1 MNEFKLQPRHRVGL
15 ACAKHSNRYAITQV
29 KAENLGNGNAR
40 LTATDG
46 CMLVQAIGRT
56 DPYTYGDWS
65 ATNIDAKSVTPAK
78 IVKEMTDYR
87 ENEGGLSFSVKATE
101 PSAGESASEFPRT
114 DDILV
119 SRSPHEESLVVSV
132 KIGLL
137 RTLLD
142 AMEDQELSASD
153 RKSQV
158 LTIQVSRSS
167 IAKNEPGAAGKPIR
181 FMTSGDDGHQVVG
194 MLMPVNND
202 IGNATFDEKYARRAQ

>member
-29 KAENLGNGNAR
+29 KAENLGHGKAR

-46 CMLVQAIGRT
+46 HMLVQAIGRT
-56 DPYTYGDWS
+56 VPDGSWT
-65 ATNIDAKSVTPAK
+65 ATNIDAKSVTPAN
-78 IVKEMTDYR
+78 IVKLWTDYR

-101 PSAGESASEFPRT
+101 PSPGESAAEFPRT

-119 SRSPHEESLVVSV
+119 PRSAHEESLVFSV
-132 KIGLL
+132 QIGLL

-142 AMEDQELSASD
+142 AMEDQELSPSD

-194 MLMPVNND
+194 MLMPVNNG

>member
-29 KAENLGNGNAR
+29 KAENIGDGKAR

-46 CMLVQAIGRT
+46 RMLVQAIGRT
-56 DPYTYGDWS
+56 EADGSWIS
-65 ATNIDAKSVTPAK
+65 TNIDAKSVTPAN
-78 IVKEMTDYR
+78 IVKLWTDYR
-87 ENEGGLSFSVKATE
+87 ENENGLSFSVKATE
-101 PSAGESASEFPRT
+101 PSEGESASEFPRT

-119 SRSPHEESLVVSV
+119 PRSVHEESLVVSV
-132 KIGLL
+132 QIGLL

-142 AMEDQELSASD
+142 AMEDQELCASD